1 MESSFATTEPVG
13 IMDSVIL
20 TSLDDGILT
29 ISLNNPSV
37 RNALSQ
43 PMGAQLQRE
52 LRDAANDPGVRV
64 VILTGVGEA
73 FCAGADVSKL
83 GVLDPSDRVMAKY
96 PDDPIMQGFE
106 QRSLRIRGNA
116 DTATLLHAMGKPT
129 IAMVRGPAAGA
140 GMSMA
145 IACDFRIASETAFF
159 TTAFSRIGAS
169 GDLGCAYYLMQL
181 VGPTKARELLM
192 LSDKVD
198 AAEALRIG
206 LVSKVVAD
214 ADLLAETMTFARRLA
229 DGPPVAI
236 RYIKSNLIA
245 AEGINMDA
253 YLEQEARNML
263 RCFQTDDSKEA
274 IAAFKDKRPPVFK
287 GM

>member
-1 MESSFATTEPVG
+1 
-13 IMDSVIL
+13 MDSVIL

-64 VILTGVGEA
+64 VILTGVGES

-83 GVLDPSDRVMAKY
+83 GVLDPADRVMAKY
-96 PDDPIMQGFE
+96 ADDPIMQGFE
-106 QRSLRIRGNA
+106 QRSLRIRSNA

-198 AAEALRIG
+198 AAEAQRIG

-214 ADLLAETMTFARRLA
+214 ADLLAETMAFARRLA

-253 YLEQEARNML
+253 YLEQEARHML

-274 IAAFKDKRPPVFK
+274 IAAFKDKRAPVFK